1 MNINGKIR
9 LFCSIHLLSALFLG
23 AGTVWHVVITPC
35 GGISHSSRTHLPL
48 RSQLRGD
55 MMMNMIHISME
66 LGIGATP
73 GFSVFFKSIVRIHW
87 FSNLLQHIVTN
98 DSIAKQSLNGEQL
111 QNTSIS

>member
-48 RSQLRGD
+48 RSQLRGG
-55 MMMNMIHISME
+55 MMMNMIHINME
-66 LGIGATP
+66 LGIGAPP
-73 GFSVFFKSIVRIHW
+73 GFSVF
-87 FSNLLQHIVTN
+87 
-98 DSIAKQSLNGEQL
+98 LNQ
-111 QNTSIS
+111 

>member
-55 MMMNMIHISME
+55 MMMNMIHINME
-66 LGIGATP
+66 LGIGAP
-73 GFSVFFKSIVRIHW
+73 PRFSVLFFLINSKDLLVLKSPSTYCDKR
-87 FSNLLQHIVTN
+87 
-98 DSIAKQSLNGEQL
+98 LNSK
-111 QNTSIS
+111 TIT